1 MPSTSVSTESQSSI
15 FSDQVRKGFQ
25 EQTIQHL
32 PVLTLDREGNI
43 QTVTSA
49 ARTMLEYSADES
61 IDSCFFAHV
70 HQRNMHRVMRD
81 LAHMVSHGKQRAQ
94 WLLRLRTGNHR
105 WRWYRAAV
113 QNDLGRQEDHIL
125 IRLRSL

>member
-1 MPSTSVSTESQSSI
+1 MPSTPVPTESQSSI
-15 FSDQVRKGFQ
+15 FFDEVRKRFQ
-25 EQTIQHL
+25 KETIQHL

-43 QTVTSA
+43 KSITQA
-49 ARTMLEYSADES
+49 ARTMLEYSTDES

-70 HQRNMHRVMRD
+70 HRRNLHRVMRD
-81 LAHMVSHGKQRAQ
+81 LAHMVSRGKQRAQ

-113 QNDLGRQEDHIL
+113 QNELGRQEDQIL
-125 IRLRSL
+125 VRLRSL

>member
-1 MPSTSVSTESQSSI
+1 MPSTPVSADSQSSI
-15 FSDQVRKGFQ
+15 FFDKVRKRFQ
-25 EQTIQHL
+25 KETIPHL

-43 QTVTSA
+43 KSVTRA
-49 ARTMLEYSADES
+49 ARNMLEYSAEEC

-70 HQRNMHRVMRD
+70 HGRNMRRVMRD
-81 LAHMVSHGKQRAQ
+81 LAHMVSRGKQRAQ

-125 IRLRSL
+125 VRLRSL